1 MYFSWVDVDEVESLL
16 LRLRAEGSDTTDIE
30 VKAAAGG
37 LPTDLATTC
46 SAFANMP
53 GGGLVVLGVDERA
66 DFAVVGVYDAV
77 AAMRALSSIARQS
90 LDPPV
95 VVHPRR
101 LDVAGR
107 AVVVVQVREADLHA
121 KPVRVRATG
130 RAYLRAYDGDYAL
143 SHVEEQAFVAS
154 RSTPTSDQAAVG
166 GTSVEDLDE
175 ELVRAY
181 VGSCRASS
189 SSLAAMAD
197 DEVLFRTGVTAGRG
211 QEATVAGLLSLGV
224 YPQQHLPNCVIQAS
238 VAPGAGDTAAR
249 AEDVR
254 RFDGPIPVML
264 DEALRWVQRS
274 SRTRVRR
281 AAPGVVR
288 DDPEYPLDA
297 VRELLSNAL
306 IHRDLGAHALTQAVT
321 LRLDD
326 VRLVISNPG
335 GLWGITVDRL
345 GLEGVTSA
353 RNGRLLRICQNV
365 RTRSGDRVVEALA
378 TGIPT
383 VLRSLREAGMVAP
396 RFQDRG
402 IGVTVLVPNHALLAV
417 DDLAWLAGVRAAQTL
432 DDRQR
437 HALVEMRRGT
447 VWTNQSFRESFPM
460 DSREATRALAEM
472 VDAGVAVAHGERRA
486 RTYALAPALLP
497 TPQERP
503 RRTGEGGA
511 PTAEVNETPRR
522 GDRAANAASVVT
534 ALRGGP
540 LTTKQLVDETGL
552 TPRQLGY
559 ALDPLRR
566 DGRVRLEGGSGVRGS
581 RYHLVDDCG
590 QCR

>member
-1 MYFSWVDVDEVESLL
+1 MDVEELESLL
-16 LRLRAEGSDTTDIE
+16 LRLRAEGSDTADVE
-30 VKAAAGG
+30 VKAAVGG
-37 LPTDLATTC
+37 LPTDLATTF
-46 SAFANMP
+46 SAFANTP
-53 GGGLVVLGVDERA
+53 GGGVVVLGVDERA
-66 DFAVVGVYDAV
+66 GFAVVGVYDAA
-77 AAMRALSSIARQS
+77 AAMKAMVAVARQS

-95 VVHPRR
+95 VVHPER
-101 LDVAGR
+101 LDVAGH
-107 AVVVVQVREADLHA
+107 VVVVVRVREADLHA
-121 KPVRVRATG
+121 KPVRVGATG
-130 RAYLRAYDGDYAL
+130 RAYLRAYDGDYVL

-154 RSTPTSDQAAVG
+154 RSTPVSDHAVVA

-175 ELVRAY
+175 DLLRAY
-181 VGSCRASS
+181 IASCRASS
-189 SSLAAMAD
+189 SSLAAMPD

-211 QEATVAGLLSLGV
+211 QEVTVAGLLSLGV

-238 VAPGAGDTAAR
+238 VAPGVGDTAAR

-274 SRTRVRR
+274 SRTRLRR

-288 DDPEYPLDA
+288 DEPEYPLDA

-306 IHRDLGAHALTQAVT
+306 IHRDLGAHALTTAVT

-326 VRLVISNPG
+326 ARLVVSNPG

-345 GLEGVTSA
+345 GLEGITSA

-365 RTRSGDRVVEALA
+365 RTRAGDRVVEALA

-402 IGVTVLVPNHALLAV
+402 IGFTVLVPNHALLSV
-417 DDLAWLAGVRAAQTL
+417 EDLAWLAGIRAAQTL

-437 HALVEMRRGT
+437 HALAEMRRGAE
-447 VWTNQSFRESFPM
+447 WTNQSYRDAFPM

-472 VDAGVAVAHGERRA
+472 VEAGVAVARGERRA
-486 RTYALAPALLP
+486 RTYALAPALS
-497 TPQERP
+497 RSSSADS
-503 RRTGEGGA
+503 GA
-511 PTAEVNETPRR
+511 PGALGARGVDRASRR
-522 GDRAANAASVVT
+522 GDRSANAERVV
-534 ALRGGP
+534 AVLGGGP
-540 LTTKQLVDETGL
+540 LTTRELVDRTGL
-552 TPRQLGY
+552 TSRQLGY

-566 DGRVRLEGGSGVRGS
+566 DGRVRLEGGQGVRGS
-581 RYHLVDDCG
+581 RYHLVEP
-590 QCR
+590 